1 MGPRDFKFPLTYNSF
16 SNTLKIAII
25 IVWLATILTLTTK
38 DKLSEVLK
46 HMGKK
51 IADYFRTEFQSDS
64 SVIEALG
71 GALAKL
77 ETVQIDENVEK

>member
-1 MGPRDFKFPLTYNSF
+1 
-16 SNTLKIAII
+16 
-25 IVWLATILTLTTK
+25 
-38 DKLSEVLK
+38 
-46 HMGKK
+46 MGKK
-51 IADYFRTEFQSDS
+51 TADYFRTEFQSDS